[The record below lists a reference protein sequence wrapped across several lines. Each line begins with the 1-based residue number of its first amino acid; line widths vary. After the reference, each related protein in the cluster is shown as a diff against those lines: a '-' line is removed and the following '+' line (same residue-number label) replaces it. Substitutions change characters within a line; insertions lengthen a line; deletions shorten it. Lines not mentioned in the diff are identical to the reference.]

1 MQNKSSR
8 NPNGVCFLE
17 ADSSVDKP
25 IIVSGSVFD
34 VNTERNEF
42 TVQVYH
48 DDYRNFSYDDWETIV
63 FETNEQAQALI
74 DRLPK
79 KGERVYRVD
88 KVAKK
93 MIFDT
98 VECYVMPY
106 IHFKSGAK
114 ARGEE
119 IDKSY
124 YASKERAFSVLDR
137 LKKTGK

>member
-1 MQNKSSR
+1 M
-8 NPNGVCFLE
+8 PNQKDSNSVYFLE
-17 ADSSVDKP
+17 ADSFSEKP
-25 IIVSGSVFD
+25 TIGFGIILD
-34 VNTERNEF
+34 VKTERRKF

-63 FETNEQAQALI
+63 FETHEQAQALI

-114 ARGEE
+114 ARVEE

-137 LKKTGK
+137 VKKTGK